1 MIYAGILAGGVG
13 SRMGITDMPKQFLS
27 VAGKPII
34 IHTIVK
40 FLMCG
45 RFDHIYVA
53 VVKDYVSHMTDILRK
68 EIGDSDRVTVIEGGS
83 DRNGSI
89 INVINEIRK
98 SDPSPDSIL
107 VTHDAVRPFVSA
119 RIIDENIDAAFEY
132 GATDTVIPAT
142 DTIIRSS
149 DGMKLDEIPV
159 RDELYNSQT
168 PQSFRISFFEE
179 DFHALSDEQKK
190 TLTDACKIFVL
201 AGRTVRMVKGDT
213 YNMKITTPF
222 DLRLAEAIVA
232 EELSHD

>member
-13 SRMGITDMPKQFLS
+13 SRMGMTGMPKQFLS
-27 VAGKPII
+27 VGGKPII
-34 IHTIVK
+34 IHTIEK

-45 RFDHIYVA
+45 RIDHIYVA

-68 EIGDSDRVTVIEGGS
+68 EIGDSDRVTVIEGGA

-89 INVINEIRK
+89 VNVISAIRK
-98 SDPSPDSIL
+98 NDSSPDSIL
-107 VTHDAVRPFVSA
+107 ITHDAVRPFVSA
-119 RIIDENIDAAFEY
+119 RIIEENIDAAIEY

-142 DTIIRSS
+142 DTIIRSA
-149 DGMKLDEIPV
+149 DGKQLDEIPV
-159 RDELYNSQT
+159 RDELYNGQT
-168 PQSFRISFFEE
+168 PQTFRISMFEE
-179 DFHALSDEQKK
+179 DYFALSDEQKK
-190 TLTDACKIFVL
+190 ILTDACKIFIL
-201 AGRTVRMVKGDT
+201 AGRTVRMVKGDS